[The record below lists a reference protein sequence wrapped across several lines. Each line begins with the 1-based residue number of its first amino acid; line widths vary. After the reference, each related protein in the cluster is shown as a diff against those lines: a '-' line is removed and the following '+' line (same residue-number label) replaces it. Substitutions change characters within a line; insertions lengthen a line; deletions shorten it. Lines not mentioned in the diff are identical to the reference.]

1 MKMKKVI
8 LMMLLLGGAVS
19 VNAQVRI
26 GGTAAADAAAI
37 LDLNPSTGN
46 TATKALALP
55 RTASEPTSATPA
67 GMLIYHDGKVKVSTG
82 SAWKELGSGTG
93 GGVVD
98 PPVDPPT
105 PPTFTCG
112 TDDVTGQSG
121 GVYKTGD
128 FGAAGCWMTENLRDS
143 LGLIYKVN
151 VLAANYTD
159 SAYQYPDNK
168 GANVAT
174 HGLLYTW
181 AAATGRTGIS
191 TEETEVNVTT
201 DTLIQGIC
209 PTDWHIPTD
218 AEWSEL
224 ETVIATDATNN
235 YATDGAVEWP
245 LSNSSATG
253 WRPST
258 ATASVGNKLR
268 AAGTAG
274 NPPYAPTSN
283 AYDAANGKRG
293 FAALLAG
300 SVAAGA
306 PTGFGTATNIWAA
319 SSSTDASAWY
329 RIVNSTHSGAY
340 RGAGAKSRGY
350 SVRCKKN

>member
-1 MKMKKVI
+1 MKMKKKVI

-26 GGTAAADAAAI
+26 GGTAAADAGAI

-82 SAWKELGSGTG
+82 SAWKELGSGTPG
-93 GGVVD
+93 GGD
-98 PPVDPPT
+98 GGET
-105 PPTFTCG
+105 PPPAWTCG
-112 TDDVTGQSG
+112 TNDVTGQSG
-121 GVYKTGD
+121 ATYKTGS
-128 FGAAGCWMTENLRDS
+128 FGTAGCWMTENLRDS
-143 LGLIYKVN
+143 AGLTRQTN
-151 VLAANYTD
+151 VPSANYTLL
-159 SAYQYPDNK
+159 AYQSPNNS
-168 GANVAT
+168 GANIAT

-191 TEETEVNVTT
+191 TDEAVVNVTT

-209 PTDWHIPTD
+209 PAGWHLPTD

-224 ETVIATDATNN
+224 ETVIATDGANN
-235 YATDGAVEWP
+235 YATDGAVAWP
-245 LSNSSATG
+245 AANSSTTG
-253 WRPST
+253 WRPS
-258 ATASVGNKLR
+258 AAAASLGNKMR
-268 AAGTAG
+268 DVSGAGATV
-274 NPPYAPTSN
+274 YTPTSN

-300 SVAAGA
+300 YVGAGT
-306 PTGFGTATNIWAA
+306 PYNFGTAASFWAA
-319 SSSTDASAWY
+319 SSSTADNAW
-329 RIVNSTHSGAY
+329 RRSVNSTQGGVVRNAT
-340 RGAGAKSRGY
+340 AKSYGY

>member
-1 MKMKKVI
+1 MKMKKKVI
-8 LMMLLLGGAVS
+8 LMMLLLTGAVS

-26 GGTAAADAAAI
+26 GGTAAADAGAI
-37 LDLNPSTGN
+37 LDLNPTTGN
-46 TATKALALP
+46 TATKGLALP

-93 GGVVD
+93 GGTGD
-98 PPVDPPT
+98 GGET
-105 PPTFTCG
+105 PPPAWTCG

-121 GVYKTGD
+121 ATYKTGS
-128 FGAAGCWMTENLRDS
+128 FGTAGCWMTENVRDS
-143 LGLIYKVN
+143 AGLTYQVN
-151 VLAANYTD
+151 VAADNYTLK
-159 SAYQYPDNK
+159 AYQYPENE

-181 AAATGRTGIS
+181 AGATGRASIS
-191 TEETEVNVTT
+191 TNEAAVGVTT

-209 PTDWHIPTD
+209 PADWHIPTD

-224 ETVIATDATNN
+224 ETVIALDATNN
-235 YATDGAVEWP
+235 YATDAAVAWP
-245 LSNSSATG
+245 LSNSSTTG

-258 ATASVGNKLR
+258 ATASLGNKLR

-274 NPPYAPTSN
+274 DAPYVPTSN

-293 FAALLAG
+293 FAAKLAG
-300 SVAAGA
+300 NVVTGNAYNFGA
-306 PTGFGTATNIWAA
+306 YVYFWAA
-319 SSSTDASAWY
+319 SSNSAANAWSRYAGSTKGG
-329 RIVNSTHSGAY
+329 VNRY
-340 RGAGAKSRGY
+340 AGAKSSGY